1 MPPKAPI
8 PEVESLLM
16 ICLDFV
22 AKNIGTF
29 PTESLESLEKEPSD
43 SEKDDVNVPF
53 SLTDLRNL
61 ANFLIKYLPLYY
73 LT

>member
-8 PEVESLLM
+8 QEVESLLR

-29 PTESLESLEKEPSD
+29 PTESLEKEPPD

-53 SLTDLRNL
+53 SLTDLRNS